1 MILAPTIFYGLLIS
15 SIDIG
20 NVLLNEKTIKIK
32 KFFLIIFGLII
43 FLLPFLFI
51 DKLRRDIN
59 YPNIPSNFFTSTNNN
74 YEIAFYYGV
83 DAPYQ
88 AERISYYLSKNLGN
102 YKPRSF
108 YYEVLSELD
117 ENQINID
124 FLREKSKKLFNN
136 KNNFEIFF
144 VNFKDTKKN
153 WIFKKFQD
161 D

>member
-1 MILAPTIFYGLLIS
+1 MILAPTIFYGILIS
-15 SIDIG
+15 FIDIG
-20 NVLLNEKTIKIK
+20 NVLLNEKIIKIK
-32 KFFLIIFGLII
+32 KFLLIIFGLII

-74 YEIAFYYGV
+74 FKIAFYYGV

-88 AERISYYLSKNLGN
+88 AERISYYLSKNLRN
-102 YKPRSF
+102 YKPRTF
-108 YYEVLSELD
+108 YYEVSNELD

-124 FLREKSKKLFNN
+124 FLKEKSKKLFNN

-153 WIFKKFQD
+153 WIFKKFQNN
-161 D
+161 